1 MLSKSDLKSSGLR
14 SFPGR
19 GEYEF
24 AFQFWY
30 CEPSEE
36 GGGGGG
42 GGGGGDKGLILLF

>member
-30 CEPSEE
+30 CEPSVENKML

-42 GGGGGDKGLILLF
+42 ETKA